1 MIDCDGGG
9 RCTVRG
15 PLTMENVTRVLEES
29 ASLFQGTSVIVD
41 LAGVTEVDSAAVS
54 LLLEWQRQARAAERR
69 IEYVN
74 LPPNLRSLADLYG
87 VSELLS
93 AR

>member
-1 MIDCDGGG
+1 MIECDSGG
-9 RCTVRG
+9 RCNVRG
-15 PLTMENVTRVLEES
+15 ALTMTNVTRVLEES
-29 ASLFQGTSVIVD
+29 ANLFRDTRLVVD
-41 LAGVTEVDSAAVS
+41 LAGVTDVDSAAVS
-54 LLLEWQRQARAAERR
+54 LLLEWQRQARAVNRH